1 MHPSSFPP
9 PRNPLSLLRSS
20 TSGPNLIFQLDSTL
34 PTLPV
39 RPNRRPLIRA
49 STSSEL
55 SCSKPEIQELGSGDE
70 GERATTGSEQSTT
83 EEDESNPFSSLV
95 EDLEKSTRRD
105 EDELEEVETNE
116 MEMPLNTSI
125 ANELDKL
132 LLVPFEPPARSWT
145 RVDQEVSMMDYE
157 VAEEDSPNWS
167 PEAMTFQLRARGEGG
182 GGSRVGT
189 ANDKRRISYDVPEY
203 GENSEGR
210 RQDRVT
216 EEGEQPRSEVRE
228 ETERGSNRWSF
239 EKMFGASN
247 MRRKQEEA
255 NRDRSR
261 EEGRTRAM
269 KRLKAVE
276 GHLARFL

>member
-1 MHPSSFPP
+1 
-9 PRNPLSLLRSS
+9 
-20 TSGPNLIFQLDSTL
+20 
-34 PTLPV
+34 
-39 RPNRRPLIRA
+39 
-49 STSSEL
+49 
-55 SCSKPEIQELGSGDE
+55 LGSGDE
-70 GERATTGSEQSTT
+70 GERATTGSEQPTT

-132 LLVPFEPPARSWT
+132 LLVPSARSWR

-157 VAEEDSPNWS
+157 VEEEDSPNWS

-182 GGSRVGT
+182 GGNQIGI
-189 ANDKRRISYDVPEY
+189 ANGKRRVSYDVPEP
-203 GENSEGR
+203 GESWKR
-210 RQDRVT
+210 RKEDRVI
-216 EEGEQPRSEVRE
+216 EAGEQTRSEVRE
-228 ETERGSNRWSF
+228 ETETGSNRWSF
-239 EKMFGASN
+239 EKMFGASSA
-247 MRRKQEEA
+247 RRKEEEA